1 MQRKTAQEHLQKM
14 LAEIGSEVSF
24 YGETYLLPFQIEK
37 LKLTKVGPFEN
48 FKATFKANSI
58 NVIHGLCG
66 SGKSTIIRSILYAFG
81 IKHKYFTNR
90 VLGEGT
96 IEVKLF
102 PGQDIIN
109 IKGISSERDPLRGYQ
124 CLLADDSF
132 DRIPKNMIPLL
143 FAELKRLGIQII
155 ITTLL
160 IDPSKIPDAHII
172 TVNNQR

>member
-1 MQRKTAQEHLQKM
+1 MQPKTVQEHLQKM
-14 LAEIGSEVSF
+14 LGEIGSEVSF

-37 LKLTKVGPFEN
+37 LKLTKVGPFES
-48 FKATFKANSI
+48 FEATFKANSI

-81 IKHKYFTNR
+81 IKHKYFTER
-90 VLGEGT
+90 VFGEGT

-102 PGQDIIN
+102 PAQDS
-109 IKGISSERDPLRGYQ
+109 IKIRGVSSEQDPLKGYQ
-124 CLLADDSF
+124 CLLADESF
-132 DRIPKNMIPLL
+132 ERIRKDMIPLL
-143 FAELKRLGIQII
+143 FAELKRLGIQVIL
-155 ITTLL
+155 TTLL